1 MISIPRGVSAENTL
15 LHVEA
20 DAHRLGGS
28 CQDMYFQ
35 EIAITGS
42 WAEQKTAGGFH
53 YQAQNADNMTQEWLW
68 FGKVELKV
76 VHGRTQEGVRYLNVF
91 VKHLSQA
98 GLTVGGLLGD
108 DDHTEAATA
117 PEKCV
122 QSLSLIG
129 QTDTSG
135 QHHASAPSAARVP
148 MVAEASL
155 E

>member
-42 WAEQKTAGGFH
+42 WAEQKMAGGFH

-76 VHGRTQEGVRYLNVF
+76 VHGRTQEGVRYLNIF

-98 GLTVGGLLGD
+98 GLAVGGLLGD

-129 QTDTSG
+129 QTGTSG
-135 QHHASAPSAARVP
+135 QHASAPSAARVP